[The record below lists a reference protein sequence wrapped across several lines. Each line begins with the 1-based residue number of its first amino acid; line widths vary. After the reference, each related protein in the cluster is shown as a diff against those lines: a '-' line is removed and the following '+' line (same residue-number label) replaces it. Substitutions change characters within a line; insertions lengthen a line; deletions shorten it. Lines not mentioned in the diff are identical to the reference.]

1 MVLGGPQHICH
12 CLHFQPLYQSLHN
25 HNQEAHNHP
34 SLLVIFQG
42 KMRFWCVPSAT
53 DLESPKLPPRINR
66 DVYLRSPPP
75 PPRLS
80 REEKMARGVMRDN
93 GGARAGSDGHRV
105 HRKKKRRKRK
115 VPSASSSASA
125 AVASLAAGS
134 SGSMSDHL
142 NQYAR
147 LPPLPEGYSSLQTRK
162 SKGSKPAASALAA
175 GSSATKV
182 PLRTVAQ
189 HERSA
194 SMGELSTFKAA
205 DHRRKGKGSSAKVS
219 AKASKNGGV
228 GGEGDIIAELPQSG
242 GAPNLVLHPGKS
254 RSRERKNKLRKKG
267 KALALYAL
275 LCGIVSRSFVAR
287 PVIGRP
293 SHEII

>member
-1 MVLGGPQHICH
+1 
-12 CLHFQPLYQSLHN
+12 
-25 HNQEAHNHP
+25 
-34 SLLVIFQG
+34 
-42 KMRFWCVPSAT
+42 MRFWCVPSAT

-80 REEKMARGVMRDN
+80 REEKMARGVMRD
-93 GGARAGSDGHRV
+93 GGGGSARASDGNRV

-115 VPSASSSASA
+115 VPPSSSASA

-134 SGSMSDHL
+134 SGSMSDL

-147 LPPLPEGYSSLQTRK
+147 LPPLPEGYGSLQTRRA
-162 SKGSKPAASALAA
+162 KGTKAAAPSAAA
-175 GSSATKV
+175 GSSAGRV
-182 PLRTVAQ
+182 PPRTAAH

-205 DHRRKGKGSSAKVS
+205 DHRKKGKGSSAKVA
-219 AKASKNGGV
+219 AKVSKNGGV
-228 GGEGDIIAELPQSG
+228 GGGGDVAELPQPSQSGG

-267 KALALYAL
+267 KTT
-275 LCGIVSRSFVAR
+275 RSER
-287 PVIGRP
+287 QTPN
-293 SHEII
+293 

>member
-1 MVLGGPQHICH
+1 
-12 CLHFQPLYQSLHN
+12 
-25 HNQEAHNHP
+25 
-34 SLLVIFQG
+34 
-42 KMRFWCVPSAT
+42 MRFWCVPSAT

-80 REEKMARGVMRDN
+80 REEKMARGVMRDGGGG
-93 GGARAGSDGHRV
+93 GGARASDGNRV

-115 VPSASSSASA
+115 VPPSSSASA

-134 SGSMSDHL
+134 SGSMSDL

-147 LPPLPEGYSSLQTRK
+147 LPPLPEGYGSLQTRK
-162 SKGSKPAASALAA
+162 AKGSKAAAPSAAA
-175 GSSATKV
+175 GRV
-182 PLRTVAQ
+182 PLRTAAH

-205 DHRRKGKGSSAKVS
+205 DHRRKGKGSAAKVS
-219 AKASKNGGV
+219 KNGV
-228 GGEGDIIAELPQSG
+228 GGEGDVAELPPPPSQSG
-242 GAPNLVLHPGKS
+242 GGALNLVLHPGKS

-267 KALALYAL
+267 KTRKERTTK
-275 LCGIVSRSFVAR
+275 S
-287 PVIGRP
+287 RP
-293 SHEII
+293 STELNFLAES

>member
-1 MVLGGPQHICH
+1 
-12 CLHFQPLYQSLHN
+12 
-25 HNQEAHNHP
+25 
-34 SLLVIFQG
+34 
-42 KMRFWCVPSAT
+42 MRFWCVPSAT

-80 REEKMARGVMRDN
+80 REEKMARGVMREGA
-93 GGARAGSDGHRV
+93 GGGRAASDGNRV

-115 VPSASSSASA
+115 VPPSSSASA

-134 SGSMSDHL
+134 TGSMSDL
-142 NQYAR
+142 ANQYAR

-162 SKGSKPAASALAA
+162 GKGARAAAAQAPSA
-175 GSSATKV
+175 GKV
-182 PLRTVAQ
+182 PLRTAAH

-205 DHRRKGKGSSAKVS
+205 EHRKKGKGSSAKVS
-219 AKASKNGGV
+219 KNAV
-228 GGEGDIIAELPQSG
+228 GEGDIAELPPSG
-242 GAPNLVLHPGKS
+242 DPNLVLHPGKS

-267 KALALYAL
+267 KT
-275 LCGIVSRSFVAR
+275 
-287 PVIGRP
+287 
-293 SHEII
+293 

>member
-1 MVLGGPQHICH
+1 
-12 CLHFQPLYQSLHN
+12 
-25 HNQEAHNHP
+25 
-34 SLLVIFQG
+34 
-42 KMRFWCVPSAT
+42 MRFWCVPSAT

-80 REEKMARGVMRDN
+80 REEKMARGVMREPRGG
-93 GGARAGSDGHRV
+93 GGATGAGDSGSRV

-115 VPSASSSASA
+115 VAPNSSTASA

-134 SGSMSDHL
+134 SGSMSDL

-162 SKGSKPAASALAA
+162 AKGARAVAPSASAAGKVLPRAA
-175 GSSATKV
+175 AH
-182 PLRTVAQ
+182 

-194 SMGELSTFKAA
+194 SMGELSTFRATADQRKNKGRGSSSKAA
-205 DHRRKGKGSSAKVS
+205 S
-219 AKASKNGGV
+219 KASKSV
-228 GGEGDIIAELPQSG
+228 AEGDLAELPPSG
-242 GAPNLVLHPGKS
+242 DPNLVLHPGKS

-267 KALALYAL
+267 KTYLDCNELTTE
-275 LCGIVSRSFVAR
+275 S
-287 PVIGRP
+287 
-293 SHEII
+293 

>member
-1 MVLGGPQHICH
+1 
-12 CLHFQPLYQSLHN
+12 
-25 HNQEAHNHP
+25 
-34 SLLVIFQG
+34 
-42 KMRFWCVPSAT
+42 MRFWCVPSAT

-80 REEKMARGVMRDN
+80 REEKMARGVMREPRGG
-93 GGARAGSDGHRV
+93 GGATGAGDSGSRV

-115 VPSASSSASA
+115 VAPNSSTAS

-134 SGSMSDHL
+134 SGSMSDL

-162 SKGSKPAASALAA
+162 AKGARAAAPSASAAGKVLPRAA
-175 GSSATKV
+175 AH
-182 PLRTVAQ
+182 

-194 SMGELSTFKAA
+194 SMGELSTFRATADQRKNKGRGSSSKAA
-205 DHRRKGKGSSAKVS
+205 S
-219 AKASKNGGV
+219 KASKSV
-228 GGEGDIIAELPQSG
+228 AEGDLAELPPSG
-242 GAPNLVLHPGKS
+242 DPNLVLHPGKS

-267 KALALYAL
+267 KTYLDCNELTTE
-275 LCGIVSRSFVAR
+275 S
-287 PVIGRP
+287 
-293 SHEII
+293 

>member
-12 CLHFQPLYQSLHN
+12 CLHFQPLNHYISHCTTIT

-34 SLLVIFQG
+34 SLLVPFQG

-182 PLRTVAQ
+182 PLRTVAH

-267 KALALYAL
+267 KT
-275 LCGIVSRSFVAR
+275 R
-287 PVIGRP
+287 PLHCTHCFAE
-293 SHEII
+293 S